1 MKKQYFYL
9 FLLVIF
15 CFQGC
20 KSKKSD
26 HETSELS
33 TAVITEKTARTVV
46 KDVISLSGN
55 IEGYKTIKI
64 GFIVAGR
71 INYMAIDEGQFVS
84 KGQLVASLDPS
95 SYSIAKELA
104 DIQVKQVEDEYER
117 LKLMFDNKS
126 LSESDFVKI
135 TTGLQQA
142 KAQQKLH
149 EKNLAET
156 KLYSP
161 INGVLLKKLA
171 EVGEITGVGMP
182 VLIVSEV
189 KKVKINAFVPESEL
203 NKIKIGQRASV
214 KVNPLDTIYEGRIIE
229 VGSAADPSSRSF
241 PVKVELENPG
251 LLMRPGMIAE
261 VSTESDLKL
270 EILTIPAD
278 AILHDYNNQSYVFVV
293 DTAKNL
299 AFRRNVSP
307 GKIYNDRIEIASGLN
322 DGEVIVTGGQ
332 HKLIDGSLINIS
344 K

>member
-1 MKKQYFYL
+1 MKKQFFTL
-9 FLLVIF
+9 FLPFAF
-15 CFQGC
+15 CFHGC
-20 KSKKSD
+20 HTEKP
-26 HETSELS
+26 HQETSES
-33 TAVITEKTARTVV
+33 SIAVITEKTERSVV
-46 KDVISLSGN
+46 ADKISLSGN
-55 IEGYKTIKI
+55 IEGYKTIKL

-71 INYMAIDEGQFVS
+71 INFMARDEGESVY
-84 KGQLVASLDPS
+84 KGQLLSGLDPT

-117 LKLMFDNKS
+117 LKLMFDNRS

-161 INGVLLKKLA
+161 VNGVLLKKLA
-171 EVGEITGVGMP
+171 EVGEITGVGIP
-182 VLIVSEV
+182 VLVVSEIN
-189 KKVKINAFVPESEL
+189 KVKINAFVPENEL
-203 NKIKIGQRASV
+203 HKIKIGQKARVSV
-214 KVNPLDTIYEGRIIE
+214 SPLDTVYEGSIIE
-229 VGSAADPSSRSF
+229 VGSAADPASRSF
-241 PVKVELENPG
+241 PVKIELDNPG

-261 VSTESDLKL
+261 ISAESDLNQ
-270 EILTIPAD
+270 EIMTIPAG

-293 DTAKNL
+293 DTVKNL
-299 AFRRNVSP
+299 AFRRNVNP

-322 DGEVIVTGGQ
+322 DGEIIVTGGQ
-332 HKLIDGSLINIS
+332 HNLIDGSLITIS